1 MLRLTAACL
10 YQCLLILS
18 RIEKRFFSL
27 ILVLMVLVYSSLLAS
42 TFYIF
47 LARMQRMKTENL
59 FRRKKKTI
67 LMTDR
72 FGAL

>member
-27 ILVLMVLVYSSLLAS
+27 ILVLIVLVYSSLLAS

-67 LMTDR
+67 LMMDR